1 MDFVDDNS
9 LVEGENEQNVGGI
22 SNLISLAQL
31 PAPKDPIRG
40 SKSIDL
46 VTDVDGSNKRKATGE
61 TSIAKRKKRTLSKE
75 VIELDDDGEDEED
88 ADGAGNHRRRSKKN
102 IESGGSDAVEKKKK
116 KSAQKAE
123 IGGYDEKAAS
133 AKQRNIK
140 DFMMGKKN
148 AGSKEEASDLAL
160 YKVKGCCLI
169 IRKSCIK

>member
-46 VTDVDGSNKRKATGE
+46 VTDADGSNKRKATRE

-75 VIELDDDGEDEED
+75 VIELDDTGEDEED
-88 ADGAGNHRRRSKKN
+88 ADGAGNDRRRSKKN
-102 IESGGSDAVEKKKK
+102 IESGGSDAAAKKKK
-116 KSAQKAE
+116 KSEQNKKKEKAE
-123 IGGYDEKAAS
+123 LGGYDEKAGS

-140 DFMMGKKN
+140 DFMMGKRN
-148 AGSKEEASDLAL
+148 GGSKEEASDLAL
-160 YKVKGCCLI
+160 YKVRGYCC
-169 IRKSCIK
+169 SS